1 MKEYAIR
8 LVKGQDLYN
17 SIFEFCKKNNIEAG
31 TVISG
36 VGCLTTAKIRGADG
50 KKIHTLTEPLEIVS
64 LMGTVSKHRLHIH
77 ISLAKENLNVIG
89 GHMVEG
95 CLVNTTCEIVIVELE
110 KYKFNKFFD
119 KNTGYNEILIEENIS
134 NKK

>member
-31 TVISG
+31 TIISG
-36 VGCLTTAKIRGADG
+36 VGCLTTAKIRDANG

-95 CLVNTTCEIVIVELE
+95 CWVNTTCELVIAKLDNYIFE
-110 KYKFNKFFD
+110 KTFD
-119 KNTGYNEILIEENIS
+119 KKTGYNELLIK
-134 NKK
+134 NK